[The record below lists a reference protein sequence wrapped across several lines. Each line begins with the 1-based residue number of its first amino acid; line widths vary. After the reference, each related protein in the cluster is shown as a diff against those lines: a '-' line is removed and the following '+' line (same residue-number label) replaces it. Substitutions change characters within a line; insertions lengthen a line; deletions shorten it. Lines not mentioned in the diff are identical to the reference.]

1 MNECIALDPLLV
13 VSCYNLTPT
22 NPMTCTAAESI
33 ACKYNPTT
41 QKCDTVPADMPTDE
55 PWSNS
60 VSFNKEAC

>member
-1 MNECIALDPLLV
+1 
-13 VSCYNLTPT
+13 
-22 NPMTCTAAESI
+22 MTCTAAESI

-41 QKCDTVPADMPTDE
+41 QKCDTVQADMPTDE